1 MQVSTNGL
9 VSFGRPF
16 TDRDPETFPSDTS
29 DVFWRYIAAA
39 FWADWL
45 TLTSGNVSWELHTA
59 LSSRSLLEE
68 VDDLIQREYGD
79 TNFTG
84 SWMLVAFWE
93 NVTDDDRLFEV
104 SCTSWIHFSVA
115 KCSYF
120 SRVPSKR
127 F

>member
-1 MQVSTNGL
+1 M
-9 VSFGRPF
+9 SFGRPF
-16 TDRDPETFPSDTS
+16 TSRNSESFPSSTI
-29 DVFWRYIAAA
+29 DVFWRYIAAV

-45 TLTSGNVSWELHTA
+45 TLTSGTVSWELHTA
-59 LSSRSLLEE
+59 LSSQSLLEE

-104 SCTSWIHFSVA
+104 SHIPGIHFNLC
-115 KCSYF
+115 KCSYLTEYL
-120 SRVPSKR
+120 SRD
-127 F
+127 FDN